1 MIMMLA
7 ISSPPL
13 PPSGDHQDRHD
24 DHHDK
29 DQDDNHD
36 DQNRHDN
43 DKDDN
48 QHDAYDPFKK
58 PAPLPSYIGI
68 IMMIMLFVGDHIDD
82 L

>member
-36 DQNRHDN
+36 DQDHHDN

-48 QHDAYDPFKK
+48 QHDDYDPFKK
-58 PAPLPSYIGI
+58 PAPLTI
-68 IMMIMLFVGDHIDD
+68 IYRDHHDD
-82 L
+82 HALCW